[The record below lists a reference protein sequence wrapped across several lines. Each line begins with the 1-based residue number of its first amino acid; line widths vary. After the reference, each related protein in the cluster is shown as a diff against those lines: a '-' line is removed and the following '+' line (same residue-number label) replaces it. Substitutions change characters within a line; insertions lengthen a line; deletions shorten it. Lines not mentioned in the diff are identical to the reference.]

1 MIKFC
6 KIIFFYFL
14 LSTIYIY
21 PSPILEITNKTY
33 NDVVGE
39 NLEYYIDKENI
50 LKIDDIISNKE
61 RISFHNNNLE
71 IPNFG
76 YTASTIWFKINI
88 RKNENLDKKIYLNIQ
103 NSNIDNIEI
112 YEILNSEYSRPN
124 IKKTILGDHLAVK
137 DKEFL
142 TREFLFLPQIN
153 FISQEEI
160 YFKINSTSSVIFPLF
175 LVDEITLN
183 KDIALK
189 EVLHGIYFGVVIAIF
204 LYNLFVFSSTRDITF
219 FYFILYIFGFG
230 MLQSIEHG
238 YSYIYLWPENPGF
251 QQKAFPFFMGI
262 TISFASLFSKSYL
275 KTSIYSPILN
285 NILLAL
291 CYLGLILIVCNFL
304 IDDYKVNLLS
314 IFLAVISLC
323 VIFVS
328 AIIIYKKYFEPSRY
342 FLIAWVLFLLGS
354 CISLM
359 RLLAIVDLPL
369 YSAYALEI
377 ASIFQIITLS
387 YALTAKVNIIK
398 RENQEAIKRT
408 VFFQEQANAE
418 LEQKVKDRTIE
429 VNKYLNSIE
438 KDLKMARN
446 IQMNILPK
454 NVEKISNFKIAT
466 YYRPLDEVGG
476 DFYDVYQ
483 MSGTK
488 IRILITDATGH
499 GVQAAMVTMTIKSE
513 YDSLKVF
520 LSDPGELIDELQRRF
535 VEIYK
540 NMKIYF
546 SAFIADIDL
555 ESEELSYASA
565 GHPNQYLIQDGKV
578 IELIRSGHIIGML
591 SSKQCYTNRYK
602 FNKGD
607 KLFLFTDGLY
617 EEFNSQNE
625 QFGDEKLKGLIEENY
640 NLDMNN
646 LIEKILNE
654 LINHLSGKLKQD
666 DITIITL
673 EDKVQ

>member
-1 MIKFC
+1 MSKFF
-6 KIIFFYFL
+6 KIIFFLFL
-14 LSTIYIY
+14 LYDISIFS
-21 PSPILEITNKTY
+21 SPILEIKNKTY
-33 NDVVGE
+33 NQVVGE
-39 NLEYYIDKENI
+39 NLQYFIDKESN
-50 LKIDDIISNKE
+50 LNIDDIVSNKE
-61 RISFHNNNLE
+61 SISFQNNNLD

-76 YTASTIWFKINI
+76 YTSSTVWFRINI
-88 RKNENLDKKIYLNIQ
+88 IKNENLDKKIYLNIQ

-112 YEILNSEYSRPN
+112 YELLNIKNSKPS
-124 IKKTILGDHLAVK
+124 IKKTILGDHLIVK
-137 DKEFL
+137 DKEYFN
-142 TREFLFLPQIN
+142 REFLFLPQIN
-153 FISQEEI
+153 QINQEEI
-160 YFKINSTSSVIFPLF
+160 YFKINSTSSVIFPLYII
-175 LVDEITLN
+175 DEITLN
-183 KDIALK
+183 KDIAVK
-189 EVLHGIYFGVVIAIF
+189 EVLHGIYYGVVIAIF
-204 LYNLFVFSSTRDITF
+204 LYNLFVFSSTKDITF

-238 YSYIYLWPENPGF
+238 HSYIYLWPENPEF

-285 NILLAL
+285 NILLTFS
-291 CYLGLILIVCNFL
+291 YLGLVLIVSGFL
-304 IDDYKVNLLS
+304 IEDYKVNLLS

-323 VIFVS
+323 VIFIS

-342 FLIAWVLFLLGS
+342 FLIAWVLFLIGS
-354 CISLM
+354 SISLM
-359 RLLAIVDLPL
+359 RLLALVDLPL
-369 YSAYALEI
+369 YSAYALEL

-398 RENQEAIKRT
+398 RESQEAIKRT

-429 VNKYLNSIE
+429 VNKYLSSIE

-483 MSGTK
+483 MSDTK
-488 IRILITDATGH
+488 IRILIADATGH
-499 GVQAAMVTMTIKSE
+499 GIQAAMVTMTIKSE

-555 ESEELSYASA
+555 ETQELSYASA
-565 GHPNQYLIQDGKV
+565 GHPNQYLIQEGKV

-591 SSKQCYTNRYK
+591 GSKQCTTNRHK

-625 QFGDEKLKGLIEENY
+625 QFGDEKLKKLIEDNNE
-640 NLDMNN
+640 LDMNN

-673 EDKVQ
+673 EDKTQ